1 MNKNKEAT
9 KEYKKARKKLQS
21 RVRSLKKRGYIV
33 PDDLIPKIPKKV
45 TEASTR
51 RIERINKNIYKKVTR
66 YVDGKRVSGVVAR
79 EYEKKQR
86 HKPFIG
92 IVQSLTDFISSLQPK
107 TLRRVNIQTQK
118 NMLLEILS
126 DNLTYNEMLGSYTD
140 YLRYLAKHEQEI
152 YDTEGIITYASNQG
166 DIITAITGI
175 AKILNETPLEI
186 SVLADLSDFSE
197 SLSHYE

>member
-1 MNKNKEAT
+1 MANR
-9 KEYKKARKKLQS
+9 KEYQKARKRLQA
-21 RVRSLKKRGYIV
+21 RVRSLKKRGYII

-51 RIERINKNIYKKVTR
+51 RLDNINKNIYKKVTR
-66 YVDGKRVSGVVAR
+66 YVDGKKVSGTVAR

-86 HKPFIG
+86 SKPFIG
-92 IVQSLTDFISSLQPK
+92 IVQSLTDFISSIQPK
-107 TLRRVNIQTQK
+107 TLRRVNIQPQK

-126 DNLTYNEMLGSYTD
+126 DNLSYNEMLGSYSD

-152 YDTEGIITYASNQG
+152 YNTEPIITYSSNQSE
-166 DIITAITGI
+166 IISAITGI

-186 SVLADLSDFSE
+186 STLADLSDFSE
-197 SLSHYE
+197 SLTYYE